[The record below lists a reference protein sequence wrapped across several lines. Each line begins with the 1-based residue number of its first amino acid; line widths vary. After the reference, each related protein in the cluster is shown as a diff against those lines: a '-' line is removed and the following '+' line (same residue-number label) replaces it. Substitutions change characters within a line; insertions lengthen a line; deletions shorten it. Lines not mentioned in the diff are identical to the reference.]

1 MKRTVFIEI
10 ILIIST
16 IIAIITSTILFRNA
30 FYYYN
35 EWVVFAGQFDNTTMN
50 EIYSLYNFHI
60 TYAIL
65 AIFGALCTI
74 ASMVMLAIKD
84 FPVFA
89 PMIERRKK
97 KKAERKE
104 RHKKKRITELEKQ
117 LNELKKDGN

>member
-1 MKRTVFIEI
+1 MKRT
-10 ILIIST
+10 ILIEFFLLFSLISL
-16 IIAIITSTILFRNA
+16 IIAIVHISINTYS
-30 FYYYN
+30 FYQVWLIAEPDLQFSESSYYDGFN
-35 EWVVFAGQFDNTTMN
+35 SNLIQLIIVRV
-50 EIYSLYNFHI
+50 
-60 TYAIL
+60 
-65 AIFGALCTI
+65 GALCTI